1 MCRSTVV
8 RCLEEVV
15 LLCRREIS
23 IQYVDN
29 HSIECLSPHVLYV
42 FIKLPTIDLLFQKKY
57 VPLQNQK
64 CNNMKSKTKY
74 FRFANFCLC
83 VLIALLFESCGYCSY
98 LYELKSEPFNNYG
111 YASAYGDDTRFLS
124 SDSLLVNSDLDYSST
139 NIKTVFVGKDIH
151 YEIEIETFLREKQS
165 YSADT
170 IILNGFVITDGN
182 GDTLQATTG
191 WNLFFNE
198 NGEYKIESGEVDT
211 LPYTFILDGDY
222 LPKKHIWP
230 SLDIEKVSKNKRR
243 MPKVLFVSYDLTIN
257 NEVFSMK
264 NIKYEWCI
272 SCCGFRSISH
282 YFLVPIFSTIGFFIP
297 M

>member
-1 MCRSTVV
+1 
-8 RCLEEVV
+8 
-15 LLCRREIS
+15 
-23 IQYVDN
+23 
-29 HSIECLSPHVLYV
+29 
-42 FIKLPTIDLLFQKKY
+42 
-57 VPLQNQK
+57 
-64 CNNMKSKTKY
+64 MKSKTKY

-198 NGEYKIESGEVDT
+198 NGE
-211 LPYTFILDGDY
+211 
-222 LPKKHIWP
+222 
-230 SLDIEKVSKNKRR
+230 
-243 MPKVLFVSYDLTIN
+243 
-257 NEVFSMK
+257 
-264 NIKYEWCI
+264 
-272 SCCGFRSISH
+272 
-282 YFLVPIFSTIGFFIP
+282 
-297 M
+297 

>member
-1 MCRSTVV
+1 MR
-8 RCLEEVV
+8 
-15 LLCRREIS
+15 
-23 IQYVDN
+23 
-29 HSIECLSPHVLYV
+29 
-42 FIKLPTIDLLFQKKY
+42 
-57 VPLQNQK
+57 
-64 CNNMKSKTKY
+64 SKTKY

-111 YASAYGDDTRFLS
+111 YSSAYGDDTRFLS

-198 NGEYKIESGEVDT
+198 NGKYKKESGEVDT

-222 LPKKHIWP
+222 SPKKHIWP
-230 SLDIEKVSKNKRR
+230 SLDIEKVSKNKKR

-272 SCCGFRSISH
+272 SCGGFRRISH
-282 YFLVPIFSTIGFFIP
+282 YFLAPIFSTISFFIP

>member
-1 MCRSTVV
+1 M
-8 RCLEEVV
+8 
-15 LLCRREIS
+15 
-23 IQYVDN
+23 
-29 HSIECLSPHVLYV
+29 
-42 FIKLPTIDLLFQKKY
+42 
-57 VPLQNQK
+57 
-64 CNNMKSKTKY
+64 
-74 FRFANFCLC
+74 
-83 VLIALLFESCGYCSY
+83 
-98 LYELKSEPFNNYG
+98 
-111 YASAYGDDTRFLS
+111 
-124 SDSLLVNSDLDYSST
+124 
-139 NIKTVFVGKDIH
+139 
-151 YEIEIETFLREKQS
+151 REKQS

-182 GDTLQATTG
+182 GDNLQETTG
-191 WNLFFNE
+191 WNLFFYE

-230 SLDIEKVSKNKRR
+230 SLDIEKVSKNKKR